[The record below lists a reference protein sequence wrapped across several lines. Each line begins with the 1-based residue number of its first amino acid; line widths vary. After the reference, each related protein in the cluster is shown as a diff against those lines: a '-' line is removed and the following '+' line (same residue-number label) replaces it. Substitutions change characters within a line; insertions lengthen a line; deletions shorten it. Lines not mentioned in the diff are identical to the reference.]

1 MIEGAFERAIGGAH
15 KIHLP
20 AEDAN
25 MPSARGFS
33 IDLACQIDLQ
43 RAVDRGG
50 WRIVRRLSNL
60 QPPQRGIAHFASA
73 DALATLL
80 PDVTGLYSVA

>member
-25 MPSARGFS
+25 IRPPTVSAFTWLVKS
-33 IDLACQIDLQ
+33 TSSAPLTE
-43 RAVDRGG
+43 AVGE
-50 WRIVRRLSNL
+50 
-60 QPPQRGIAHFASA
+60 
-73 DALATLL
+73 
-80 PDVTGLYSVA
+80 